1 MAQTEI
7 EVRIN
12 ASADA
17 AAAEIEKLKS
27 KFNSLGNSAKS
38 SIEKM
43 NSTMGSGMQ
52 AAVAQANNAVNKF
65 TSSMQKPVTA
75 VQSVIS
81 AMGPLGAAVGA
92 GFAVEKVVQFAGAVA
107 QATDQFAM
115 MQAKLKMVN
124 DGTQSQ
130 AELMAKVNAAANTAR
145 ASYTDIAAAVGKLGT
160 LAKDAFSSND
170 EMIFFVQQMNKQFQ
184 LSGASIQES
193 TASMYQLT
201 QAMAS
206 GRLMG
211 DEFRSIMENAPM
223 LAQAISTEM
232 GVSMGELRNLSS
244 QGVITADIIKN
255 ALINTADET
264 NKKFNELPQTFSS
277 IGTVLSNEFLTAF
290 APVMDQI
297 NGLINS
303 EGMQNALPVITGVF
317 TTMAEVV
324 SASINVLIFS
334 WEWFT
339 SVVTTSVSILQGVG
353 SIFMGVAAAIPPLI
367 PLLAGVATYAL
378 LVGTNFG
385 VAATRVVTSVALQTA
400 AIAKGIIQFTL
411 YTASVLVVAAAQG
424 TLIVA
429 QTLLSAQTYK
439 TIAAVAA
446 ETAAWVVNAARKAAV
461 VTATTAIRLAHVAWN
476 VVQAVGLGLL
486 GAYNIGLAANAARLA
501 VVRGAQLAAAAATA
515 VFSGTMNVLN
525 LIMRANPIGI
535 VISLLV
541 VLGSAFAASEVAA
554 NGLGQTMADIW
565 TSIVHTTAWA
575 INQIIDLINT
585 LIRGINSVGN
595 KLGSF
600 FKFDFSN
607 INEIGKISA
616 DSAQGLAD
624 TTINAAKSI
633 ASGLTDIQN
642 QAAAVSAQM
651 GDTGGGDYGGAVGG
665 AGGAVGAGG
674 GGAGAGA
681 GAGSGVDQAI
691 EAAKQIHD
699 EIENEWLDLFATKDK
714 AIDKWYREE
723 LDKLNES
730 KDANTH
736 YTEDMTRLNELY
748 AKKRADAIRE
758 EEKAIREVQNKARD
772 LSISINES
780 ASLRN
785 LDGGAKLMSDV
796 EQERKSALN
805 KMMDDMQ
812 SAEDDFAAMNDRSK
826 AAFLERL
833 KAEGVAF
840 TVTKDGMLSLAQ
852 ARADQEVA
860 INQEAQNKINQIRLQ
875 GQAIQADIDAAIA
888 QGRADSLMTYLQTA
902 EYAQM
907 QSYERQKEY
916 MNQYVEAF
924 NTAHMSMQEM
934 AIQTASKG
942 IDSINDSIA
951 GLLDGSMSIASAF
964 QNIGKAISKSVSSMI
979 ADLIT
984 ARMKLSLFGKA
995 MMAQEAAMSTAMA
1008 TAQMGPWSQ
1017 LALEVSMAT
1026 FGASAAAGRAAYT
1039 AAGGQA
1045 GGFGGISGLGGSSLG
1060 LGSSGESF
1068 MLNNSVG
1075 SQLAKSS
1082 GLSMPFMASG
1092 GYAYGDTVAMIGEG
1106 SYPEAV
1112 LPLSDEVFDKLGEGI
1127 NRNGGGGGITL
1138 NISTMDAHSFGSWL
1152 QSKGGQILRQY
1163 LMDTGR
1169 EFASDSGVW

>member
-1 MAQTEI
+1 MADTEI
-7 EVRIN
+7 LVKIN
-12 ASADA
+12 AKADSAG
-17 AAAEIEKLKS
+17 AEIEKLKAKLNS
-27 KFNSLGNSAKS
+27 IGTSAGSAAEKITSTINTKMQSMMSIVNTAMTKFD
-38 SIEKM
+38 
-43 NSTMGSGMQ
+43 
-52 AAVAQANNAVNKF
+52 NAV
-65 TSSMQKPVTA
+65 QKPM
-75 VQSVIS
+75 QSVKGLI
-81 AMGPLGAAVGA
+81 AACGPLGAAVAA
-92 GFAVEKVVQFAGAVA
+92 GFATEKVVEFTQAVISA
-107 QATDQFAM
+107 SDQYTM
-115 MQAKLKMVN
+115 MQARIKMIN
-124 DGTQSQ
+124 DGTQTQ
-130 AELMAKVNAAANTAR
+130 AELMEKIHVAANSAR
-145 ASYTDIAAAVGKLGT
+145 ASYSDMAAAVGKLGT

-193 TASMYQLT
+193 TAAMYQLT

-206 GRLMG
+206 GSLMG

-223 LAQAISTEM
+223 LAQAIAQEM
-232 GVSMGELRNLSS
+232 GVSMGTLREMAS
-244 QGVITADIIKN
+244 QGLITADVIKN
-255 ALINTADET
+255 AMINTADET

-277 IGTVLSNEFLTAF
+277 LASQLSNNLITSF
-290 APVMDQI
+290 APVLEKI

-303 EGMQNALPVITGVF
+303 EGMQSAIPVITGIF
-317 TTMAEVV
+317 TVMAETV
-324 SASINVLIFS
+324 SAAIDVLIFS
-334 WEWFT
+334 WEGLT
-339 SVVTTSVSILQGVG
+339 TVITTSVDVLQGVG
-353 SIFMGVAAAIPPLI
+353 SIFLGVATAIPPLL
-367 PLLAGVATYAL
+367 PLLAGLATYAL

-385 VAATRVVTSVALQTA
+385 ISATRVVASMITQTA
-400 AIAKGIIQFTL
+400 AIAKGIVQFTL
-411 YTASVLVVAAAQG
+411 YTTTVLLVAAAQG

-439 TIAAVAA
+439 TIAAITA
-446 ETAAWVVNAARKAAV
+446 ETAAWVVNAARKAVV
-461 VTATTAIRLAHVAWN
+461 VTATTALRVAQMALN
-476 VVQAVGLGLL
+476 AVQIVATGLVEAYNAGLL
-486 GAYNIGLAANAARLA
+486 LSTTRLA
-501 VVRGAQLAAAAATA
+501 VMRGAQLAASAATA
-515 VFSGTMNVLN
+515 IFSGTMGILN
-525 LIMRANPIGI
+525 AIMLANPIPI
-535 VISLLV
+535 VIAALAAIAV
-541 VLGSAFAASEVAA
+541 AFGASEVSA
-554 NGLGQTMADIW
+554 NGFGATLESIW
-565 TSIVHTTAWA
+565 SSIVHTTVWA
-575 INQIIDLINT
+575 VNQIISMINT
-585 LIRGINSVGN
+585 LIKGLNAVGN
-595 KLGSF
+595 KLGSV
-600 FKFDFSN
+600 FKFDYSN
-607 INEIGKISA
+607 IKELDGISA
-616 DSAQGLAD
+616 EGTQELINNTVDFASKVGGMFD
-624 TTINAAKSI
+624 TTY
-633 ASGLTDIQN
+633 
-642 QAAAVSAQM
+642 QAEVNTPA
-651 GDTGGGDYGGAVGG
+651 GGGGGGYDTSGG
-665 AGGAVGAGG
+665 GKGS

-681 GAGSGVDQAI
+681 GAGSSADQAI
-691 EAAKQIHD
+691 EQAKQIHD
-699 EIENEWLDLFATKDK
+699 AIENEWLDLFATKDK
-714 AIDKWYREE
+714 VIDKWYRDE

-730 KDANTH
+730 KEANVH
-736 YTEDMTRLNELY
+736 YAEDLTRLNELY
-748 AKKRADAIRE
+748 AKKRANAIYE
-758 EEKAIREVQNKARD
+758 EQKAIREVQNKARD
-772 LSISINES
+772 LSININENS
-780 ASLRN
+780 ILRG
-785 LDGGAKLMSDV
+785 LEGSAKLFADV
-796 EQERKSALN
+796 EQERKSAIN
-805 KMMDDMQ
+805 KMLDDMQ
-812 SAEDDFAAMNDRSK
+812 SAEDEFAAMNDRSK
-826 AAFLERL
+826 AAFIERL

-964 QNIGKAISKSVSSMI
+964 QNIGKAVSKSVSSMI

-984 ARMKLSLFGKA
+984 ERMKLSLFGKA

-1039 AAGGQA
+1039 AAGGKA

-1092 GYAYGDTVAMIGEG
+1092 GYAYSDTVAMIGEG

-1163 LMDTGR
+1163 LIDTGR

>member
-1 MAQTEI
+1 MADTEI
-7 EVRIN
+7 LVKIN
-12 ASADA
+12 AKADSAE
-17 AAAEIEKLKS
+17 AEIEKLKA
-27 KFNSLGNSAKS
+27 KLNSLGTSAGS
-38 SIEKM
+38 AAEKIT
-43 NSTMGSGMQ
+43 STINTKMQ
-52 AAVAQANNAVNKF
+52 SMMSPVNTAMTKFGNAV
-65 TSSMQKPVTA
+65 QKPM
-75 VQSVIS
+75 QSVKGLI
-81 AMGPLGAAVGA
+81 AACGPLGAAVAA
-92 GFAVEKVVQFAGAVA
+92 GFAAEKVVEFTQAVISA
-107 QATDQFAM
+107 SDQYTM
-115 MQAKLKMVN
+115 MQARIKMIN
-124 DGTQSQ
+124 DGTQTQ
-130 AELMAKVNAAANTAR
+130 AELMEKIHVAANSAR
-145 ASYTDIAAAVGKLGT
+145 ASYSDMAAAVGKLGT

-193 TASMYQLT
+193 TAAMYQLT

-223 LAQAISTEM
+223 LAQAIAQEM
-232 GVSMGELRNLSS
+232 GVSMGTLREMSS
-244 QGVITADIIKN
+244 QGLITADVIKN
-255 ALINTADET
+255 AMINTADET

-277 IGTVLSNEFLTAF
+277 LASQLSNNLITSF
-290 APVMDQI
+290 APVLEKI

-303 EGMQNALPVITGVF
+303 EGMQSAIPVTTGIF
-317 TTMAEVV
+317 TVMAETV
-324 SASINVLIFS
+324 SAAIDVLIFS
-334 WEWFT
+334 WEGLAT
-339 SVVTTSVSILQGVG
+339 VITTSVDVLQGVG
-353 SIFMGVAAAIPPLI
+353 SIFLGVATAIQPLL
-367 PLLAGVATYAL
+367 PLLAGLATYAL

-385 VAATRVVTSVALQTA
+385 ISATRVVASMITQTA
-400 AIAKGIIQFTL
+400 AIAKGVVQFTL
-411 YTASVLVVAAAQG
+411 YTTSVLLGAAAQG

-439 TIAAVAA
+439 TIAAITA
-446 ETAAWVVNAARKAAV
+446 ETAAWAVNAARKAVV
-461 VTATTAIRLAHVAWN
+461 VTATTALRVAQMALN
-476 VVQAVGLGLL
+476 AVQIVATGLVEAYNAGLL
-486 GAYNIGLAANAARLA
+486 LSTTRLA
-501 VVRGAQLAAAAATA
+501 VMRGAQLAASAATA
-515 VFSGTMNVLN
+515 IFSGTMGILN
-525 LIMRANPIGI
+525 AIMLANPIPI
-535 VISLLV
+535 VIAALAALAV
-541 VLGSAFAASEVAA
+541 AFGASEVSA
-554 NGLGQTMADIW
+554 NGFGATLNSIW
-565 TSIVHTTAWA
+565 SSIVHTTVWA
-575 INQIIDLINT
+575 VNQIISMINT
-585 LIRGINSVGN
+585 LIKGLNAVGN
-595 KLGSF
+595 QLGSV
-600 FKFDFSN
+600 FKFDYSN
-607 INEIGKISA
+607 IKELDGISA
-616 DSAQGLAD
+616 EGTQEFIDKTVDFASKVGGMFD
-624 TTINAAKSI
+624 TTYQAEINTP
-633 ASGLTDIQN
+633 ASG
-642 QAAAVSAQM
+642 
-651 GDTGGGDYGGAVGG
+651 GGGGGYDTSGG
-665 AGGAVGAGG
+665 GKGS
-674 GGAGAGA
+674 GGAGAGD

-736 YTEDMTRLNELY
+736 YTEDMTRLNEMY

-805 KMMDDMQ
+805 KMIDDMQ

-888 QGRADSLMTYLQTA
+888 QGRTDSLMTYLQTA

-942 IDSINDSIA
+942 IDAVNDSIE
-951 GLLDGSMSIASAF
+951 GLLDGSMSFASAF
-964 QNIGKAISKSVSSMI
+964 QNIGKAISKTVSSII
-979 ADLIT
+979 ADLIA
-984 ARMKLSLFGKA
+984 ARLKQSLFGKA

-1008 TAQMGPWSQ
+1008 MAQMGPWSQ

-1045 GGFGGISGLGGSSLG
+1045 GSFGGISGLGGSSLG

-1106 SYPEAV
+1106 KYPEAV
-1112 LPLSDEVFDKLGEGI
+1112 LPLSDEVFDQMGEGI
-1127 NRNGGGGGITL
+1127 NRAGGGGNITL
-1138 NISTMDAHSFGSWL
+1138 NISTMDAQSFGSWL

>member
-27 KFNSLGNSAKS
+27 KLNSLGNSAKN

-43 NSTMGSGMQ
+43 NSTIGSSMQ
-52 AAVAQANNAVNKF
+52 SAVAQASNAVNKF
-65 TSSMQKPVTA
+65 SASMKTTETA
-75 VQSVIS
+75 VRSVIAS
-81 AMGPLGAAVGA
+81 MGPLGSAVAA

-115 MQAKLKMVN
+115 MQAKLKLVN
-124 DGTQSQ
+124 DGTQTQ
-130 AELMAKVNAAANTAR
+130 AELMAKVNTAANTAR

-193 TASMYQLT
+193 TAAMYQLT

-264 NKKFNELPQTFSS
+264 NKKFNELPQTFAS
-277 IGTVLSNEFLTAF
+277 IGTTLSNDFVTAF
-290 APVMDQI
+290 APVMEKI
-297 NGLINS
+297 NGLLNS
-303 EGMQNALPVITGVF
+303 EAMQNTLPLITESFNVMAGAVSLVIDGVVNGWTVMTDVIT
-317 TTMAEVV
+317 V
-324 SASINVLIFS
+324 SMDV
-334 WEWFT
+334 
-339 SVVTTSVSILQGVG
+339 LQGVS
-353 SIFMGVAAAIPPLI
+353 SIFFGIGEAIPPLL
-367 PLLAGVATYAL
+367 PLLAGLGTYAL

-385 VAATRVVTSVALQTA
+385 VAATRVAASMVAQTV
-400 AIAKGIIQFTL
+400 AITKGIIQFTL
-411 YTASVLVVAAAQG
+411 YTASVLVAAAAQG
-424 TLIVA
+424 SLVVA
-429 QTLLSAQTYK
+429 QTLLNAQTYK
-439 TIAAVAA
+439 TIAAVLA
-446 ETAAWVVNAARKAAV
+446 ETVAWTANAARKAVV
-461 VTATTAIRLAHVAWN
+461 VTATTAIRLAQVAWN
-476 VVQAVGLGLL
+476 AVQVVGLGLL
-486 GAYNIGLAANAARLA
+486 GAYNIALAANAARLA
-501 VVRGAQLAAAAATA
+501 VVRGAQLAAGAATV
-515 VFSGTMNVLN
+515 VFSGAMAILN
-525 LIMRANPIGI
+525 AIVAANPIPILIG
-535 VISLLV
+535 VLV
-541 VLGSAFAASEVAA
+541 AVAAALFGSEVSA
-554 NGLGQTMADIW
+554 NGFGATLEKVFN
-565 TSIVHTTAWA
+565 SIVHTAVWA
-575 INQIIDLINT
+575 VNKVIDLLNQ
-585 LIRGINSVGN
+585 LISVLNSVG
-595 KLGSF
+595 GA
-600 FKFDFSN
+600 
-607 INEIGKISA
+607 IGKALNFNYNSIAEIKKIDPQAAEDISTGV
-616 DSAQGLAD
+616 SSFMS
-624 TTINAAKSI
+624 NAAK
-633 ASGLTDIQN
+633 AMKPQDIQIP
-642 QAAAVSAQM
+642 Q
-651 GDTGGGDYGGAVGG
+651 
-665 AGGAVGAGG
+665 GAGG

-681 GAGSGVDQAI
+681 GAGGGVDQAI
-691 EAAKQIHD
+691 EEAKQIHD
-699 EIENEWLDLFATKDK
+699 AIENEWLDLFATKDK
-714 AIDKWYREE
+714 VIDKWYRDE

-730 KDANTH
+730 KAANVH
-736 YTEDMTRLNELY
+736 YAEDLTRLNELY
-748 AKKRADAIRE
+748 AKKRANAIYE
-758 EEKAIREVQNKARD
+758 EQKAIREVQNMARD
-772 LSISINES
+772 LSININENS
-780 ASLRN
+780 ILRG
-785 LDGGAKLMSDV
+785 LEGSAKLFSDV
-796 EQERKSALN
+796 EQERKSAIN
-805 KMMDDMQ
+805 KMLDDMQ
-812 SAEDDFAAMNDRSK
+812 SAEDEFAAMNDRSK
-826 AAFLERL
+826 AAFIERL

-924 NTAHMSMQEM
+924 NTAHISMQEM
-934 AIQTASKG
+934 EIQTASKG

-964 QNIGKAISKSVSSMI
+964 QNICKAVSKSVSSMI
-979 ADLIT
+979 ADIIT
-984 ARMKLSLFGKA
+984 ARMKQSLFGKA

-1163 LMDTGR
+1163 LINTGR

>member
-17 AAAEIEKLKS
+17 AAAEIEKLES

-43 NSTMGSGMQ
+43 NSTIGSGMQ

-75 VQSVIS
+75 VRSVIS

-107 QATDQFAM
+107 QTTDQFAM

-193 TASMYQLT
+193 TAAMYQLT

-575 INQIIDLINT
+575 INQIIDLINS
-585 LIRGINSVGN
+585 LIRGINTVGG
-595 KLGSF
+595 KLGKF
-600 FKFDFSN
+600 FNFDFSD
-607 INEIGKISA
+607 IKEIGKISA
-616 DSAQGLAD
+616 DSAQNVANFG
-624 TTINAAKSI
+624 INTVKS
-633 ASGLTDIQN
+633 LTDGLGDIQK
-642 QAAAVSAQM
+642 QADELKIATSNIGDGG
-651 GDTGGGDYGGAVGG
+651 GDTGGS
-665 AGGAVGAGG
+665 AGGAAGG
-674 GGAGAGA
+674 GGG

-736 YTEDMTRLNELY
+736 YAEDMTRLNELY

-964 QNIGKAISKSVSSMI
+964 QNISKAVSKSVSSII

-984 ARMKLSLFGKA
+984 ARMKQSLFGKA

-1045 GGFGGISGLGGSSLG
+1045 GGFGGIFGLGGSSLG

-1112 LPLSDEVFDKLGEGI
+1112 LPLSDEVFDKLGDGI
-1127 NRNGGGGGITL
+1127 NRAGGGGGITL
-1138 NISTMDAHSFGSWL
+1138 NISTMDARSFGSWL

-1169 EFASDSGVW
+1169 EFASDSGIW

>member
-193 TASMYQLT
+193 TAAMYQLT

-575 INQIIDLINT
+575 INQIIDLINS
-585 LIRGINSVGN
+585 LIRGINTVGG
-595 KLGSF
+595 KLGKF
-600 FKFDFSN
+600 FNFDFSD
-607 INEIGKISA
+607 IKEIGKISA
-616 DSAQGLAD
+616 DSAQNVANFG
-624 TTINAAKSI
+624 INTVKS
-633 ASGLTDIQN
+633 LTDGLGDIQK
-642 QAAAVSAQM
+642 QADELKIATSNIGDGG
-651 GDTGGGDYGGAVGG
+651 GDTGGGG
-665 AGGAVGAGG
+665 AGE
-674 GGAGAGA
+674 GA

-984 ARMKLSLFGKA
+984 ARLKLSLFGKA

-1026 FGASAAAGRAAYT
+1026 FGASAAAGRVAYT

-1045 GGFGGISGLGGSSLG
+1045 GVFGGISGLGGSSLG

>member
-1 MAQTEI
+1 MADTEI
-7 EVRIN
+7 LVKIN
-12 ASADA
+12 AKADSAG
-17 AAAEIEKLKS
+17 AEIEKLKA
-27 KFNSLGNSAKS
+27 KLNSLGTSAGS
-38 SIEKM
+38 AAEKIT
-43 NSTMGSGMQ
+43 STINTKMQ
-52 AAVAQANNAVNKF
+52 SMMSTVNTAMTKFGNAV
-65 TSSMQKPVTA
+65 QKPM
-75 VQSVIS
+75 QSVNGLI
-81 AMGPLGAAVGA
+81 AACGPLGAAVAA
-92 GFAVEKVVQFAGAVA
+92 GFAAEKVVEFTQAVISA
-107 QATDQFAM
+107 SDQYTM
-115 MQAKLKMVN
+115 MQARIKMIN
-124 DGTQSQ
+124 DGTQTQ
-130 AELMAKVNAAANTAR
+130 AELMEKINVAANSAR
-145 ASYTDIAAAVGKLGT
+145 ASYSDMAASVGKLGM

-193 TASMYQLT
+193 TAAMYQLT

-223 LAQAISTEM
+223 LAQAIAQEM
-232 GVSMGELRNLSS
+232 GVSMGTLREMSS
-244 QGVITADIIKN
+244 QGLITADVIKN
-255 ALINTADET
+255 AMINTADET

-277 IGTVLSNEFLTAF
+277 LASQLSNNLITSF
-290 APVMDQI
+290 APVLEKI

-303 EGMQNALPVITGVF
+303 EGMQSAIPVITGIF
-317 TTMAEVV
+317 TVMAETV
-324 SASINVLIFS
+324 SAAIDVLIFS
-334 WEWFT
+334 WEWLT
-339 SVVTTSVSILQGVG
+339 TVITTSVDVLQGVG
-353 SIFMGVAAAIPPLI
+353 SIFLGVATAIPPLL
-367 PLLAGVATYAL
+367 PLLAGLATYAL

-385 VAATRVVTSVALQTA
+385 ISATRVVASMITQTA
-400 AIAKGIIQFTL
+400 AIAKGIVQFTL
-411 YTASVLVVAAAQG
+411 YTTMVLLVAAAQG

-439 TIAAVAA
+439 TIAAITA
-446 ETAAWVVNAARKAAV
+446 ETASWVVNAARKATV
-461 VTATTAIRLAHVAWN
+461 VTATTALRVAQMALN
-476 VVQAVGLGLL
+476 AVQIVATGLVAAYNAGLL
-486 GAYNIGLAANAARLA
+486 LSTTRLA
-501 VVRGAQLAAAAATA
+501 VMRGAQLAASAATA
-515 VFSGTMNVLN
+515 IFSGTMGILN
-525 LIMRANPIGI
+525 AIMLANPIPI
-535 VISLLV
+535 VIAALAAIAV
-541 VLGSAFAASEVAA
+541 AFGASEVSA
-554 NGLGQTMADIW
+554 NGFGATLKSTW
-565 TSIVHTTAWA
+565 SSIVQTTVWA
-575 INQIIDLINT
+575 VNQIISMINT
-585 LIRGINSVGN
+585 LIKGLNAVGN
-595 KLGSF
+595 KLGSV
-600 FKFDFSN
+600 FKFDYSN
-607 INEIGKISA
+607 IKELDGISA
-616 DSAQGLAD
+616 EGTQEFIDNTVDFASKVGGMFD
-624 TTINAAKSI
+624 TTYQAEINTPA
-633 ASGLTDIQN
+633 
-642 QAAAVSAQM
+642 
-651 GDTGGGDYGGAVGG
+651 GGGGGGG
-665 AGGAVGAGG
+665 YDTSGGGKGS

-681 GAGSGVDQAI
+681 GAGSSADQAI
-691 EAAKQIHD
+691 EQAKQIHD
-699 EIENEWLDLFATKDK
+699 AIENEWLDLFATKDK
-714 AIDKWYREE
+714 VIDKWYRDE

-730 KDANTH
+730 KAANVN
-736 YTEDMTRLNELY
+736 YAEDLTRLNELY
-748 AKKRADAIRE
+748 AKKRANAIYE
-758 EEKAIREVQNKARD
+758 EQKAIREVQNKARD
-772 LSISINES
+772 LSININENS
-780 ASLRN
+780 ILRG
-785 LDGGAKLMSDV
+785 LKGSAKLFSDV
-796 EQERKSALN
+796 EQERKSAIN
-805 KMMDDMQ
+805 KMLDDMQ
-812 SAEDDFAAMNDRSK
+812 SAEDEFAAMNDRSK
-826 AAFLERL
+826 AAFIERL

-924 NTAHMSMQEM
+924 NAAHMSMQEM

-951 GLLDGSMSIASAF
+951 GLLDGSMSIVSAV
-964 QNIGKAISKSVSSMI
+964 QNIGKAVSKSVSSMI

-984 ARMKLSLFGKA
+984 ARMKQSLFSKA
-995 MMAQEAAMSTAMA
+995 MMAQEAAMATAMA

-1106 SYPEAV
+1106 PYPEAV

-1138 NISTMDAHSFGSWL
+1138 NISTMDAYSFGSWL